1 VKTMMNV
8 LKVQSLLQVD
18 AVEGELEVDDPDQ
31 ADESSQE
38 EDETDVKTLDPKNIT
53 LEETKEKNAQIKQ
66 ADDIVQEV
74 HSRGKGKKADA
85 KSKDIPLA
93 NITADVFEEVTS
105 VEQVMDAIQKEENKN
120 EVLGSEVSNR
130 IQVLIGLLQTESEEC
145 QNDAQL
151 ALGAAVAPP
160 PVPPMEGMLAS
171 GQEAVSSSESDGQ
184 SVLQS
189 KGKGKGKGKSGHKR
203 MAMLIQALG
212 PDSTDLTFAN
222 LTTLILDEVSGLE
235 DNIHALIEE
244 KNKLSVADSQD
255 MAHLDN
261 LDDNLDT
268 EGAGPEGLQLALQVG
283 KQREGS
289 LLQTRTKRQT
299 EGKPMK
305 KAKAQASTRKEKAA
319 AHETNRTAELQRKQS
334 TEDEQTEED
343 TVAKQEE
350 EDDEE
355 EETEE
360 KPMKKTKA
368 QAPTEK
374 KTANANDADHT
385 AELQRK
391 QSTEDTEDTVDKEED
406 EDEQEEQEQEKEK
419 DMQVEKT
426 DIHSKTA
433 TKREKWEPKAF
444 EAKVG
449 KVPTLDFHNMSLSNL
464 TAGINS
470 QVANLEADIGTLR
483 ATRVKACA
491 ASKNTLARLEV
502 IVGVLSTMEC

>member
-1 VKTMMNV
+1 LVV
-8 LKVQSLLQVD
+8 
-18 AVEGELEVDDPDQ
+18 
-31 ADESSQE
+31 
-38 EDETDVKTLDPKNIT
+38 
-53 LEETKEKNAQIKQ
+53 
-66 ADDIVQEV
+66 
-74 HSRGKGKKADA
+74 
-85 KSKDIPLA
+85 
-93 NITADVFEEVTS
+93 
-105 VEQVMDAIQKEENKN
+105 
-120 EVLGSEVSNR
+120 
-130 IQVLIGLLQTESEEC
+130 
-145 QNDAQL
+145 
-151 ALGAAVAPP
+151 
-160 PVPPMEGMLAS
+160 
-171 GQEAVSSSESDGQ
+171 
-184 SVLQS
+184 
-189 KGKGKGKGKSGHKR
+189 
-203 MAMLIQALG
+203 
-212 PDSTDLTFAN
+212 
-222 LTTLILDEVSGLE
+222 
-235 DNIHALIEE
+235 
-244 KNKLSVADSQD
+244 
-255 MAHLDN
+255 
-261 LDDNLDT
+261 
-268 EGAGPEGLQLALQVG
+268 QLALQVG

-305 KAKAQASTRKEKAA
+305 KAKAQASTRKEKTA

-385 AELQRK
+385 AELLRK
-391 QSTEDTEDTVDKEED
+391 QSTEDTEETVDKEED
-406 EDEQEEQEQEKEK
+406 EDEEEQEEQEQEKEK

-433 TKREKWEPKAF
+433 TKREQWEPKAF
-444 EAKVG
+444 EAKVR

-470 QVANLEADIGTLR
+470 QVANLEADINTLR
-483 ATRVKACA
+483 ATRLKACA
-491 ASKNTLARLEV
+491 ASKSTLARLEV